1 MAIQG
6 SYDFKGIT
14 LSDSYIKI
22 TNTSYSQDI
31 RSEDY
36 EKTAAVYNSDGTIK
50 TPAVTDT
57 RFVVSNLGSCTALV
71 FKNKATRDADP
82 HNYITTIN
90 FSYPVV
96 VAASGKN
103 PVKQAYDYIKTTDAY
118 KDYTDV

>member
-14 LSDSYIKI
+14 IGSSYIKV
-22 TNTSYSQDI
+22 THTSYHQNI
-31 RSEDY
+31 YSEQY
-36 EKTAAVYNSDGTIK
+36 EKTAAVYNSDGSLK
-50 TPAVTDT
+50 TEAVMDTRWVTD
-57 RFVVSNLGSCTALV
+57 NLGSCSA
-71 FKNKATRDADP
+71 KIYKDKAARDADP
-82 HNYITTIN
+82 NSQVTMVN
-90 FSYPVV
+90 FNYPVV